1 MKMTIDQIVR
11 RAIMEMG
18 YTIHQY
24 PYFYNLV
31 IHGLQE
37 MEIDTL
43 GSIKEVKLPQSS
55 SQLPIDIAMFVGV
68 RYLNGGHFVAIPG
81 NDHLSLERLATA
93 PSTPDGN
100 DFLFDFSNSGYVTV
114 RRTSETKAVRAGM
127 TIGNEYEYNGF
138 NFNIHGEPKGRLFG
152 AAAGNPTQFR
162 YDFSTSKLAVV
173 NASDKDVYLTYLSAS
188 DEKTPATVVNPIAV
202 EALTAYIKAKYLEG
216 KRSVG
221 VGDKQLANRE
231 FQNAHRL
238 MRARRF
244 QLTKEDILQSFKTS
258 YGLAIK

>member
-1 MKMTIDQIVR
+1 
-11 RAIMEMG
+11 MEMG

-24 PYFYNLV
+24 PFFYNLA

-43 GSIKEVKLPQSS
+43 GTIREVKLPQASAS
-55 SQLPIDIAMFVGV
+55 LDFKLGMFVGV
-68 RYLNGGHFVAIPG
+68 RYLNGGHFIAVPE
-81 NDHLSLERLATA
+81 NDSLSLERLSTA
-93 PSTPDGN
+93 PVSTSGN
-100 DFLFDFSNSGYVTV
+100 DFLYSFSNNGYVTV
-114 RRTSETKAVRAGM
+114 RRTDETKAVRAGM

-162 YDFSTSKLAVV
+162 YSFATKQLAVV
-173 NASDKDVYLTYLSAS
+173 NAADKDVYLTYLSDA
-188 DEKTPATVVNPIAV
+188 DEKAPATVVNPIAV

-221 VGDKQLANRE
+221 VSDKQLATRE
-231 FQNAHRL
+231 WQNAHRV

-244 QLTKEDILQSFKTS
+244 QLTKEDILQSFKAS

>member
-1 MKMTIDQIVR
+1 MTIDQIVR
-11 RAIMEMG
+11 RTILEMG

-24 PYFYNLV
+24 PFFYNLA

-37 MEIDTL
+37 MEIDTI
-43 GSIKEVKLPQSS
+43 GNVSEVKLPKSS
-55 SQLPIDIAMFVGV
+55 GSVDFNMGMFVGV
-68 RYLNGGHFVAIPG
+68 RYLNGGHFISVPE
-81 NDHLSLERLATA
+81 NDSLSLDILSTA
-93 PSTPDGN
+93 PVSTSGN
-100 DFLFDFSNSGYVTV
+100 DFLYSFGSNGYVTV
-114 RRTSETKAVRAGM
+114 RRTDETKAVRAGM

-162 YDFSTSKLAVV
+162 YSFANKQLAVV
-173 NASDKDVYLTYLSAS
+173 NAADKDVYLTFLSAS
-188 DEKTPATVVNPIAV
+188 DEKTPATVINPIAV

-221 VGDKQLANRE
+221 VADKQLANRE
-231 FQNAHRL
+231 FQNAHRV

>member
-1 MKMTIDQIVR
+1 MNMTIDQIVR
-11 RAIMEMG
+11 RTIMEMG

-24 PYFYNLV
+24 PFFYNLA

-43 GSIKEVKLPQSS
+43 GTIREVKLPQASAS
-55 SQLPIDIAMFVGV
+55 LDFKLGMFVGV
-68 RYLNGGHFVAIPG
+68 RYLNGGHFIAVPE
-81 NDHLSLERLATA
+81 NDSLSLERLSTA
-93 PSTPDGN
+93 PVSTSGN
-100 DFLFDFSNSGYVTV
+100 DFLYSFSNNGYVTV
-114 RRTSETKAVRAGM
+114 RRTDETKAVRAGM

-162 YDFSTSKLAVV
+162 YSF
-173 NASDKDVYLTYLSAS
+173 
-188 DEKTPATVVNPIAV
+188 ATKQ
-202 EALTAYIKAKYLEG
+202 LYIKAKYLEG

-221 VGDKQLANRE
+221 VADKQLATRE
-231 FQNAHRL
+231 WQNAHRV

-244 QLTKEDILQSFKTS
+244 QLTKEDILQSFKAS

>member
-1 MKMTIDQIVR
+1 
-11 RAIMEMG
+11 MEMG

-24 PYFYNLV
+24 PFFYNLA

-43 GSIKEVKLPQSS
+43 GTIREVKLPQASAS
-55 SQLPIDIAMFVGV
+55 LDFKLGMFVGV
-68 RYLNGGHFVAIPG
+68 RYLNGGHFIAVPE
-81 NDHLSLERLATA
+81 NDSLSLERLSTA
-93 PSTPDGN
+93 PVSTSGN
-100 DFLFDFSNSGYVTV
+100 DFLYSFSNNGYVTV
-114 RRTSETKAVRAGM
+114 RRTDETKAVRAGM
-127 TIGNEYEYNGF
+127 TIVNEYEYHGF
-138 NFNIHGEPKGRLFG
+138 TFNIHGEPKGRLFG

-162 YDFSTSKLAVV
+162 YSFATKQLAVV
-173 NASDKDVYLTYLSAS
+173 NAADKDVYLTYLSDA

-221 VGDKQLANRE
+221 VADKQLATRE
-231 FQNAHRL
+231 WQNAHRV

-244 QLTKEDILQSFKTS
+244 QLTKEDILQSFKAS

>member
-1 MKMTIDQIVR
+1 
-11 RAIMEMG
+11 MEMG

-24 PYFYNLV
+24 PFFYNLA

-43 GSIKEVKLPQSS
+43 GTIREVKLPQASAS
-55 SQLPIDIAMFVGV
+55 LDFKLGMFVGV
-68 RYLNGGHFVAIPG
+68 RYLNGGHFIAVPE
-81 NDHLSLERLATA
+81 NDSLSLERLSTA
-93 PSTPDGN
+93 PVSTSGN
-100 DFLFDFSNSGYVTV
+100 DFLYSFSNNGYVTV
-114 RRTSETKAVRAGM
+114 RRTDETKAVRAGM

-162 YDFSTSKLAVV
+162 DSFATKQLAVV
-173 NASDKDVYLTYLSAS
+173 NAADKDVYLTYLSDA

-221 VGDKQLANRE
+221 VADKQLATKE
-231 FQNAHRL
+231 WQNAHRV

-244 QLTKEDILQSFKTS
+244 QLTKEDILQSFKAS